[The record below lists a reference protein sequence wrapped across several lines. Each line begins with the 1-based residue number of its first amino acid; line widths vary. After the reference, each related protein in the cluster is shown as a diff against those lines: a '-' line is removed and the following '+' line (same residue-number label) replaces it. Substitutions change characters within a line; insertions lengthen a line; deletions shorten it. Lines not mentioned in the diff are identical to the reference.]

1 MQGEP
6 RGSRLPLPLLAS
18 LLVLA
23 GPLLWA
29 PLVIAQ
35 QTTPSGQTQAPPPS
49 QTQTPPQTGT
59 TPSTQPTTGQ
69 QILGPDGK
77 PFVPPTPPPPSQSRI
92 PGAFDT
98 SLIPASA
105 PRFTFTPTLT
115 LQEQWTDNFFLTETG
130 RTENFRTTAA
140 VGLDLLMNLP
150 NTRGSLSTSLAGS
163 YDSAPDEEQANFFP
177 SFTGSVQHTFSP
189 RLSLTISDTFRRDD
203 DPFLSDPNGVRRER
217 DTFISNTFSASV
229 NWLIDIFQ
237 TQYYYRNNL
246 FLSDDSD
253 TISHILGGNVAVPL
267 GAIHTLSGGY
277 EFTFRDSSGDSD
289 QIGNRVYGSLSRQI
303 GTFTS
308 AGVSSSF
315 SWISA
320 NTDSRIFNVSLFA
333 AHGIPGGFSV
343 SGSVGYSLY
352 DSETADQP
360 THLASFSLNASYRFA
375 RGIVSLGVFQD
386 IRQTADEGQD
396 FGIVTTR
403 SATFS
408 ASYSFTAFI
417 TGSIYARYSRNE
429 PLEGGGS
436 NLASSSTYLTAGA
449 NLSWQITNWLSLT
462 LAYLYIDRDSD
473 NSTNI
478 GSNDIP
484 LSQSQFLQNST
495 ENRATA
501 TLSARF

>member
-1 MQGEP
+1 MF
-6 RGSRLPLPLLAS
+6 A

-23 GPLLWA
+23 GPLFWA

-35 QTTPSGQTQAPPPS
+35 QTTPPGQTQTPPPS
-49 QTQTPPQTGT
+49 QTQTPPPTGT

-98 SLIPASA
+98 SLIPANA
-105 PRFTFTPTLT
+105 PRVTFTPTLT
-115 LQEQWTDNFFLTETG
+115 LQEQWTDNFFVTETE
-130 RTENFRTTAA
+130 RTDNFRTTAA
-140 VGLDLLMNLP
+140 VGLDLLMNFP
-150 NTRGSLSTSLAGS
+150 RTRGSLSTSLAFS
-163 YDSAPDEEQANFFP
+163 YDSAADEQQTNFFP
-177 SFTGSVQHTFSP
+177 SFHGSVHHTFSP
-189 RLSLTISDTFRRDD
+189 RLSLTVTDTFRRDD
-203 DPFLSDPNGVRRER
+203 DPFLADTNGVRTERE
-217 DTFISNTFSASV
+217 TFVSNTFSVSL

-246 FLSDDSD
+246 FLADDD
-253 TISHILGGNVAVPL
+253 NTISHILGGNVSVPL
-267 GAIHTLSGGY
+267 GAIHTLTGGY
-277 EFTFRDSSGDSD
+277 EFTYRDSEGDSD
-289 QIGNRVYGSLSRQI
+289 QIGNRVYGVLSRQI

-315 SWISA
+315 SWYSA

-333 AHGIPGGFSV
+333 AHGVPGGFSV

-352 DSETADQP
+352 DSETADP
-360 THLASFSLNASYRFA
+360 TNLASFSLNASYRFA
-375 RGIVSLGVFQD
+375 RGSVSVGAFQD
-386 IRQTADEGQD
+386 IRQTADEGED
-396 FGIVTTR
+396 FGMVTTR
-403 SATFS
+403 AAYASFS
-408 ASYSFTAFI
+408 YYFTAFI
-417 TGSIYARYSRNE
+417 TGNLFARYSRNE

-436 NLASSSTYLTAGA
+436 GIAPSTYLTAGA

-462 LAYLYIDRDSD
+462 LAYLYIDRDED
-473 NSTNI
+473 RSTTI
-478 GSNDIP
+478 GSNDFTTN
-484 LSQSQFLQNST
+484 QTLQNST